1 MRKHQL
7 IWSKRKHRVSE
18 NNDSRSVTT
27 PWRIPESHGVFR
39 PNSKANKRILTL
51 FVLSS
56 LFSVFYFS
64 LPFFFTFFRSPLDSN
79 RQTANLWECSRYA
92 RTSSSTNREREAWL
106 VPRALLYTVVTRE
119 STSSRRALS
128 KHYDKWRVREPI
140 RDLRCLTRANF
151 NGLVTRT
158 PSYVLHHRLSDSRDF
173 SGGKSFCYFASVWR
187 RFESAWKR
195 FYFATHWSICTM
207 YFFKYGKHF

>member
-7 IWSKRKHRVSE
+7 IWSKRKHRVSG

-64 LPFFFTFFRSPLDSN
+64 FPFFHIFFVPLSIRTD
-79 RQTANLWECSRYA
+79 QTANLWECSRYA
-92 RTSSSTNREREAWL
+92 RTSSSTNREREARL
-106 VPRALLYTVVTRE
+106 VPRALLYAMVTRE

-140 RDLRCLTRANF
+140 RDLHCLTRANF
-151 NGLVTRT
+151 NGPVTRT
-158 PSYVLHHRLSDSRDF
+158 PSYVFYHCLSDSRDF
-173 SGGKSFCYFASVWR
+173 SRGISFRHFAPVWR
-187 RFESAWKR
+187 KFESAWKR
-195 FYFATHWSICTM
+195 FYFTTHWSMCTM